1 MKIWTIVNQ
10 IVTSH
15 GGELL
20 IESEPGRGT
29 TVTVILP
36 LLVPQPEEA
45 TDDNAA
51 ANDAEIDNEVAAAI
65 V

>member
-1 MKIWTIVNQ
+1 MS
-10 IVTSH
+10 SH
-15 GGELL
+15 QGTLDVQ
-20 IESEPGRGT
+20 SEPGRGT